1 MSSAQSL
8 KNKLKALQCHFTWD
22 LNPRKPRLIT
32 LQKILKDIS
41 TEEGNFWL
49 GPIYNLQG
57 FIQNQLGSPEEALSS
72 FNQATE
78 TFQQQKH
85 ADEGPW
91 LMVNFGNL
99 AWLHHLMGE
108 DEKSQ
113 DYLSK
118 VDALQ
123 KKKEEL
129 HPEVCAEKAW
139 TLMKFDKEKKQQA
152 AELFQRAIQMQPD
165 VVEWQSS
172 YAILRAE
179 AFKDNMENME
189 SQVFKILRSA
199 KERDPG
205 NLYVA
210 ALYLEARAAKG
221 ELIQGEVEM
230 LAKKVLKAAVSAY
243 SGLSLLLR
251 LYRNHK
257 SKDDAVKL
265 AKEALETH
273 PDSRYLKRS
282 VAICLSKKVLS
293 PEYNPESLAIQDVI
307 DLWEEVK
314 EAYHGSST
322 REDLTLAGLYAK
334 IDIGKADRTVSYG
347 PGQLV
352 SQCKFSQEEAWV
364 KESRRAA
371 GPTVGG
377 GSSTESGLRALQC
390 HFTWDLEASRQSL
403 IYLRYGLKDVGT
415 DEGNFWLGP
424 IYNLQG
430 FIQNQ
435 LGSPEEALSS
445 FNQATE
451 TFQRQKHADES
462 PWLMVNFGNLAWLH
476 HLMGEDEKSQDY
488 LSKVDALQK
497 KKEELHPEVC
507 AEKAWTLMKFDK
519 EKKQQAAELFQRAIQ
534 MQPDVVEWQS
544 SCAIL
549 RAQTLEAEIKKL
561 YADRLEELRSAKE
574 RDPENL
580 CVAALYLGAQAAAIK
595 QEARELAERVL
606 ESPMNNFSGINP
618 LLTLFKKHISAD
630 EAVEIVKEALRRNP
644 DSRYTKRSAAKWYTK
659 KIFSER
665 SNPDSTRIDRA
676 ISLWEEVIAAYP
688 QSSLKEK
695 IYLADVYAKKDKDK
709 ADQIYKELLDQRDLD
724 PAERQMLFC
733 RYAKHLYFSNNEK
746 SSSIEFHLEAAKIPE
761 ESKYRRNS
769 IRELEKTLERNE
781 DTEMC
786 EKIKEFFTT
795 LNVQPSEPS
804 QE

>member
-1 MSSAQSL
+1 MSSTETLESGL
-8 KNKLKALQCHFTWD
+8 RALQCHFTWD
-22 LNPRKPRLIT
+22 LEASRQNLIY
-32 LQKILKDIS
+32 LRYGLKDIG
-41 TEEGNFWL
+41 TDEGNFWL
-49 GPIYNLQG
+49 GPIYNLLG

-72 FNQATE
+72 FNLATE
-78 TFQQQKH
+78 TFQRQKH

-139 TLMKFDKEKKQQA
+139 TLMKFDKEKEQQA

-172 YAILRAE
+172 Y
-179 AFKDNMENME
+179 
-189 SQVFKILRSA
+189 
-199 KERDPG
+199 
-205 NLYVA
+205 
-210 ALYLEARAAKG
+210 
-221 ELIQGEVEM
+221 
-230 LAKKVLKAAVSAY
+230 
-243 SGLSLLLR
+243 
-251 LYRNHK
+251 
-257 SKDDAVKL
+257 
-265 AKEALETH
+265 
-273 PDSRYLKRS
+273 
-282 VAICLSKKVLS
+282 
-293 PEYNPESLAIQDVI
+293 
-307 DLWEEVK
+307 
-314 EAYHGSST
+314 
-322 REDLTLAGLYAK
+322 
-334 IDIGKADRTVSYG
+334 
-347 PGQLV
+347 
-352 SQCKFSQEEAWV
+352 
-364 KESRRAA
+364 
-371 GPTVGG
+371 
-377 GSSTESGLRALQC
+377 
-390 HFTWDLEASRQSL
+390 
-403 IYLRYGLKDVGT
+403 
-415 DEGNFWLGP
+415 
-424 IYNLQG
+424 
-430 FIQNQ
+430 
-435 LGSPEEALSS
+435 
-445 FNQATE
+445 
-451 TFQRQKHADES
+451 
-462 PWLMVNFGNLAWLH
+462 
-476 HLMGEDEKSQDY
+476 
-488 LSKVDALQK
+488 
-497 KKEELHPEVC
+497 
-507 AEKAWTLMKFDK
+507 
-519 EKKQQAAELFQRAIQ
+519 
-534 MQPDVVEWQS
+534 
-544 SCAIL
+544 AIL

-574 RDPENL
+574 RDPDNL

-606 ESPMNNFSGINP
+606 ERPMNNFSGIDP

-695 IYLADVYAKKDKDK
+695 ISLADVYAKKDKDK

-724 PAERQMLFC
+724 PAEKQMLFC

-761 ESKYRRNS
+761 ESKYRQNS
-769 IRELEKTLERNE
+769 IRELEKTLERND

-786 EKIKEFFTT
+786 EKIKEFLTT

>member
-1 MSSAQSL
+1 MIFSQKTKLLTSLQRDGHSQSIRASDIPDTTKITNL
-8 KNKLKALQCHFTWD
+8 ENKLKALQCHFTWELD
-22 LNPRKPRLIT
+22 PRKPRLIT
-32 LQKILKDIS
+32 LQKILEDVG
-41 TEEGNFWL
+41 TDEGNFWL

-57 FIQNQLGSPEEALSS
+57 FLQNQLGSPEEALSS

-78 TFQQQKH
+78 TFQRQRH

-99 AWLHHLMGE
+99 AWLHHLKGE

-139 TLMKFDKEKKQQA
+139 TLMKFDKENMKRQWEEKLPINGK
-152 AELFQRAIQMQPD
+152 ENLR
-165 VVEWQSS
+165 S
-172 YAILRAE
+172 YAILR
-179 AFKDNMENME
+179 
-189 SQVFKILRSA
+189 
-199 KERDPG
+199 
-205 NLYVA
+205 
-210 ALYLEARAAKG
+210 
-221 ELIQGEVEM
+221 
-230 LAKKVLKAAVSAY
+230 
-243 SGLSLLLR
+243 
-251 LYRNHK
+251 
-257 SKDDAVKL
+257 
-265 AKEALETH
+265 
-273 PDSRYLKRS
+273 
-282 VAICLSKKVLS
+282 
-293 PEYNPESLAIQDVI
+293 
-307 DLWEEVK
+307 
-314 EAYHGSST
+314 
-322 REDLTLAGLYAK
+322 
-334 IDIGKADRTVSYG
+334 
-347 PGQLV
+347 
-352 SQCKFSQEEAWV
+352 
-364 KESRRAA
+364 
-371 GPTVGG
+371 
-377 GSSTESGLRALQC
+377 
-390 HFTWDLEASRQSL
+390 
-403 IYLRYGLKDVGT
+403 
-415 DEGNFWLGP
+415 
-424 IYNLQG
+424 
-430 FIQNQ
+430 
-435 LGSPEEALSS
+435 
-445 FNQATE
+445 
-451 TFQRQKHADES
+451 
-462 PWLMVNFGNLAWLH
+462 
-476 HLMGEDEKSQDY
+476 
-488 LSKVDALQK
+488 
-497 KKEELHPEVC
+497 
-507 AEKAWTLMKFDK
+507 
-519 EKKQQAAELFQRAIQ
+519 
-534 MQPDVVEWQS
+534 
-544 SCAIL
+544 
-549 RAQTLEAEIKKL
+549 
-561 YADRLEELRSAKE
+561 LRSAKE

-580 CVAALYLGAQAAAIK
+580 C

-665 SNPDSTRIDRA
+665 SNPDSTRINRA

-695 IYLADVYAKKDKDK
+695 ISLADVYAKKDKDK

-724 PAERQMLFC
+724 PAEKQMLFC

-786 EKIKEFFTT
+786 EKIKEFLTT